1 MPFGVGFKSPFDAH
15 VNGDDRRRADAVTDH
30 AGAAK
35 LEHEAGME
43 HAQGRGSLGDLVGAG
58 KSIGET
64 LNANL
69 GGTSAVSHINPVAGA
84 YNDSTPHTGRD
95 PTTG

>member
-1 MPFGVGFKSPFDAH
+1 MPFGVGFKSPFESH
-15 VNGDDRRRADAVTDH
+15 VNAEDRRKAEAVTDQ

-43 HAQGRGSLGDLVGAG
+43 HQQGRGSLGDLVGAG

-64 LNANL
+64 LHANL
-69 GGTSAVSHINPVAGA
+69 GGTSAISNIAPVPAA
-84 YNDSTPHTGRD
+84 YKDSGVHTGRD